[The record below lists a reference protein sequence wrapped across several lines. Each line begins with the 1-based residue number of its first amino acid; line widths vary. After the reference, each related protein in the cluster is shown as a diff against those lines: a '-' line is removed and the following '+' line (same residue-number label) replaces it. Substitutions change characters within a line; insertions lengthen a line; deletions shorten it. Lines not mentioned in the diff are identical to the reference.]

1 MKLHTVQIVE
11 LWSKDLYVF
20 EFVLLP
26 AAIQYKVGLQ
36 DTRTLQIV
44 CKENLMKLVVAL
56 NSLALIF

>member
-44 CKENLMKLVVAL
+44 CKEEFDEIGSNWFQYIV
-56 NSLALIF
+56 